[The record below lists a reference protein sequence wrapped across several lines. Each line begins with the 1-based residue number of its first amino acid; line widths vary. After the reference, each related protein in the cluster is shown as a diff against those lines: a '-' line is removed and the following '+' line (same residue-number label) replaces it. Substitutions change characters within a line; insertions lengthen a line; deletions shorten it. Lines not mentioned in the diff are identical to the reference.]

1 MILDTTELLR
11 EAGEVGGG
19 EGEGEGGIRRE
30 TLYIHDIWDAQ
41 NQLLV
46 TNKLPFFFLYY
57 IGFFQIQTIPSGNHK
72 HKSE

>member
-19 EGEGEGGIRRE
+19 EGEGEGVYGERRCIS
-30 TLYIHDIWDAQ
+30 YDIWDAQ

-46 TNKLPFFFLYY
+46 TNKLPFFFY
-57 IGFFQIQTIPSGNHK
+57 IT
-72 HKSE
+72 